1 MIRLFPRI
9 GALVVVALAVLSFVS
24 PVVAKKTLRVM
35 TYNIH
40 VGVGM
45 DKKLD
50 LQRIAEVINRE
61 RPDLVGLQEV
71 DRGVKR
77 TEGRDEIVE
86 LAALTRMEYA
96 FAPNLDYQGGKY
108 GVAILS
114 RFPIKNTIHRMF
126 ENKREAER
134 RGMLQ
139 VEVEVDRKPLTF
151 VTTHLDYQFED
162 GRLFETEQ
170 LLQFLTGAKEPLIV
184 VADLNDVPAGS
195 AYQLMRTRF
204 DDAWVTS
211 RTKGDGFS
219 YPADKPLKRID
230 HIFYS
235 KGVRAKKA
243 WVVETLASDHIPV
256 VADVELGKFE
266 SQHAAQIDWSRY
278 QDMAVDLMQQYLR
291 IDTSNPPG
299 NELRAAQFFKKLFD
313 QHGIENEVFEYQPG
327 RANIIARIRGNGSKR
342 PIILLSH
349 SDVVTA
355 EPASWEVDPFSGV
368 IKNGYIWGRGTLD
381 MKGEGLLHL
390 MTMIV
395 LKREKPELSRDV
407 IFLATADEEVHDEGS
422 LWMIANKADLFK
434 NAEYLLT
441 EGGDNLLEDGAVKVV
456 GVDVAEKAPFWLR
469 LTATGLPGHG
479 SRPVADSAAN
489 RLVRAMSRILDW
501 QTPIRLMPAVEKYFK
516 DVAPLQKEPLRTQFA
531 NIRESLQDPEF
542 VKWLTGQRDYNFLV
556 RNTISITVL
565 SGSKQTN
572 VIPNAA
578 TCNLDVRLLPGESPE
593 DFLKALTA
601 VIADPTIKI
610 ENINRFKPPNSSSVD
625 TELFSLIARR
635 TKANHP
641 NAVIT
646 TKMLSGYTES
656 QLYRQLG
663 IIAYGW
669 APFYTTPEEDEGV
682 HGNNERISVKNIRE
696 GTREFYEVV
705 REISRQAFLIADF

>member
-1 MIRLFPRI
+1 
-9 GALVVVALAVLSFVS
+9 
-24 PVVAKKTLRVM
+24 M

-50 LQRIAEVINRE
+50 LQRIADVINRE

-77 TEGRDEIVE
+77 TEGKDEIAE
-86 LAALTRMEYA
+86 LAALTRMDYA

-114 RFPIKNTIHRMF
+114 RFPIKSSVHRMF

-139 VEVEVDRKPLTF
+139 IEVEVDRQRLTF

-170 LLQFLTGAKEPLIV
+170 LLKNLADVKAPLIV
-184 VADLNDVPAGS
+184 VADLNDVPSGS
-195 AYQLMRTRF
+195 AYQLMRTKF
-204 DDAWVTS
+204 DDAWVAS
-211 RTKGDGFS
+211 RAKGDGFS
-219 YPADKPLKRID
+219 YPADKPAKRID

-235 KGVRAKKA
+235 SKAMRAKKA
-243 WVVETLASDHIPV
+243 WVVASLASDHIPV
-256 VADVELGKFE
+256 VADLEIGRIQT
-266 SQHAAQIDWSRY
+266 QHAEQIDWPRY

-299 NELRAAQFFKKLFD
+299 NEIEAAKFLKRIFD
-313 QHGIENEVFEYQPG
+313 QYGIDNEIFEYKPG
-327 RANIIARIRGNGSKR
+327 RANIIARIKGNGSKR

-349 SDVVTA
+349 TDVVTA
-355 EPASWEVDPFSGV
+355 EPAAWEVEPFSGV
-368 IKNGYIWGRGTLD
+368 IRNGYIYGRGALD
-381 MKGEGLLHL
+381 MKGESLLHL
-390 MTMIV
+390 MTMIL
-395 LKREKPELSRDV
+395 LKREGPPLSRDV
-407 IFLATADEEVHDEGS
+407 IFLGTADEEVNDEGS

-441 EGGDNLLEDGAVKVV
+441 EGGDNLLENGAVKIV

-479 SRPVADSAAN
+479 SRPVNDSAAN
-489 RLVRAMSRILDW
+489 RLIRAMSRILEW
-501 QTPIRLMPAVEKYFK
+501 ETPIKLLPAVEKYFR
-516 DVAPLQKEPLRTQFA
+516 DIAPLQKEPLRSQFA
-531 NIRESLQDPEF
+531 DIANSLKDAEFRKSLTSQRE
-542 VKWLTGQRDYNFLV
+542 YNFLL
-556 RNTISITVL
+556 RNTISITML

-572 VIPNAA
+572 VIPNTA
-578 TCNLDVRLLPGESPE
+578 TCNIDVRLLPGESPD
-593 DFLKALTA
+593 DFLKALTN

-610 ENINRFKPPNSSSVD
+610 ENINRFKPPNSSSVE

-641 NAVIT
+641 NAVVT

-663 IIAYGW
+663 IVAYGW
-669 APFYTTPEEDEGV
+669 APIYTMPEDDEGV
-682 HGNNERISVKNIRE
+682 HGNNERISVQNVRQ

-705 REISRQAFLIADF
+705 RDISR